1 MKRLFVILIILLLF
15 PIGAIG
21 ASNVTIDSVVDNA
34 DCAVT
39 VYFENPLGGD
49 TTFIAFHENYEL
61 SGSSVVIGQT
71 PKNQTS
77 YTFLDLAP
85 GEMYT
90 IYAMN
95 EMDIDSADS
104 FDYTVRSVPEYD
116 SKSIRL
122 LDVNLCYF
130 RPDSV
135 QGDYGYNY
143 AHDLSAQKV
152 QSMLNEQM
160 FMIKVDFR
168 HSVYSS
174 DFEQRLLTVIKS
186 PTGHV
191 ATNATNVTIYK
202 NCNGFWQTTMY
213 MNNAFGEML
222 ETNGSIPSGRYEVE
236 IYLEGMLLGTDSFT
250 IKE

>member
-104 FDYTVRSVPEYD
+104 FEQSHSLLSVFC
-116 SKSIRL
+116 L
-122 LDVNLCYF
+122 QL
-130 RPDSV
+130 SV
-135 QGDYGYNY
+135 
-143 AHDLSAQKV
+143 
-152 QSMLNEQM
+152 
-160 FMIKVDFR
+160 
-168 HSVYSS
+168 
-174 DFEQRLLTVIKS
+174 S
-186 PTGHV
+186 P
-191 ATNATNVTIYK
+191 A
-202 NCNGFWQTTMY
+202 
-213 MNNAFGEML
+213 
-222 ETNGSIPSGRYEVE
+222 
-236 IYLEGMLLGTDSFT
+236 
-250 IKE
+250 